1 MVLVLTHPTRSTLSG
16 TNTENLLHK
25 YREIFK
31 QIFKTGEMA
40 LDLTHLTR
48 STLWGTNMEARWL
61 GLSGVFIAM
70 VRGNYF
76 GNFDNDDNCN
86 DNDDKDG
93 NGSYDIPY
101 GIVVQLY

>member
-1 MVLVLTHPTRSTLSG
+1 MVLVSIHPTLSTLLG
-16 TNTENLLHK
+16 TNT
-25 YREIFK
+25 
-31 QIFKTGEMA
+31 G
-40 LDLTHLTR
+40 
-48 STLWGTNMEARWL
+48 ARWL

-93 NGSYDIPY
+93 NGSYSVCSLVWPRTEEQITGNMASQIFKKPSKH
-101 GIVVQLY
+101 

>member
-1 MVLVLTHPTRSTLSG
+1 MVLVLTHLTLSTLLG
-16 TNTENLLHK
+16 TNT
-25 YREIFK
+25 
-31 QIFKTGEMA
+31 G
-40 LDLTHLTR
+40 
-48 STLWGTNMEARWL
+48 ARWL

-76 GNFDNDDNCN
+76 GNFDNDDN

-101 GIVVQLY
+101 GIVVQLC

>member
-1 MVLVLTHPTRSTLSG
+1 MVLVLTHLTLSTLLG
-16 TNTENLLHK
+16 TNT
-25 YREIFK
+25 
-31 QIFKTGEMA
+31 G
-40 LDLTHLTR
+40 
-48 STLWGTNMEARWL
+48 GRWL

-93 NGSYDIPY
+93 NGSYDIPLWY
-101 GIVVQLY
+101 CCTIVLMVIFMD